1 MDKHTYTLKQG
12 GTSPKAGKEAAE
24 KVQPA
29 ATAAAMPAKTSRRCK
44 LDNGIAQ
51 TFGEV
56 SLQDLIY
63 ITQEERNQNYAHNMA
78 QELTPDMVDKNGMI
92 INQGVMTYFVINRYS
107 VAYGGCGA
115 IALYNTIKILDPD
128 SEVTF
133 PQIIY
138 WIEPYGILNNA
149 LGIVPSGITS
159 VLNDMGYKTQLCFF
173 KNADKISELA
183 SEADAAVTL
192 YINKS
197 LSAHYVA
204 FHAVGADESGQQKFK
219 FYNEIYGAGDDT
231 RTYLS
236 FEQNHG
242 IWDLEDAKK
251 EYASKEA
258 PGEAELFSIVI
269 LVTVHRAGKNGQK

>member
-1 MDKHTYTLKQG
+1 MQEFTKKRR
-12 GTSPKAGKEAAE
+12 AGI
-24 KVQPA
+24 Q
-29 ATAAAMPAKTSRRCK
+29 MPAKTSHSCK

-56 SLQDLIY
+56 SFRDLIY
-63 ITQEERNQNYAHNMA
+63 ITDEERRRNYVHNMA
-78 QELTPDMVDKNGMI
+78 QKLTPDMVDENGMI
-92 INQGVMTYFVINRYS
+92 INQGAMSFFVMNRYS

-138 WIEPYGILNNA
+138 WTEPYGILNNA
-149 LGIVPSGITS
+149 LGIAPWGITNI
-159 VLNDMGYKTQLCFF
+159 LNGMGYKTKFCFF

-192 YINKS
+192 YIRKS

-204 FHAVGADESGQQKFK
+204 FHAAGTDKSGQQNFK
-219 FYNEIYGAGDDT
+219 FYNEIYGAGNDT
-231 RTYLS
+231 RTYQS
-236 FEQNHG
+236 FIKNHG
-242 IWDLEDAKK
+242 IWNLKDAKK
-251 EYASKEA
+251 KYTSKKA
-258 PGEAELFSIVI
+258 PGEAELISIVI
-269 LVTVHRAGKNGQK
+269 LVNKAD